1 MDLVFLECCALWH
14 VESSF
19 ILFQKYFLEM
29 LLFVLFNHLN
39 FPFQT
44 LQFAYS
50 ESPFSVLPICPFLSL
65 TLSNTVS
72 ISFHESNGCFHSY
85 DDSTSFFYL
94 LVPWILPVYVLH
106 SPIPHSFS
114 PALLHLCF
122 ELLLQR
128 TNCLF
133 KVAVLNS
140 WSNTMVPIFSNSMEI
155 FFFCGCWLL
164 VFFLICFSS
173 TPIYFFSFLEVCF
186 HSSCTVSF
194 FLLTHL
200 WNKLFLDQLF
210 LGRYIGEEP
219 RSGTWF
225 GLGRNMIWVP
235 PPLLQPT
242 VLSVGL
248 GEFFFQIP
256 NLFSCCYRDRLL
268 PPWELTPSVHVS
280 YSHCC
285 KQRI

>member
-133 KVAVLNS
+133 KVVVLNS

-194 FLLTHL
+194 FFCLLISETNYS
-200 WNKLFLDQLF
+200 W
-210 LGRYIGEEP
+210 
-219 RSGTWF
+219 T
-225 GLGRNMIWVP
+225 
-235 PPLLQPT
+235 
-242 VLSVGL
+242 
-248 GEFFFQIP
+248 
-256 NLFSCCYRDRLL
+256 
-268 PPWELTPSVHVS
+268 S
-280 YSHCC
+280 YF
-285 KQRI
+285 